1 MDKIIA
7 ILLSTVFTASS
18 FTITYYCPCQKCCG
32 TETGITATG
41 TKATA
46 ERTVAVD
53 ANKIPLG
60 STVVIDGKFYIAE
73 DTGVKGNH
81 IDIFVDN
88 HNEALKLG
96 TTKKE
101 VIVLPKE

>member
-1 MDKIIA
+1 M
-7 ILLSTVFTASS
+7 
-18 FTITYYCPCQKCCG
+18 
-32 TETGITATG
+32 
-41 TKATA
+41 
-46 ERTVAVD
+46 
-53 ANKIPLG
+53 
-60 STVVIDGKFYIAE
+60 VIDGKLYVAE

-81 IDIFVDN
+81 IDIFVDS